1 MSKNTG
7 GRQEHEQEGQEEK
20 DQDRR
25 KRKGENNT
33 GRCKGGRK
41 VGQKRTKRKRWVDL
55 NMIAKRLKKK

>member
-1 MSKNTG
+1 M
-7 GRQEHEQEGQEEK
+7 

-25 KRKGENNT
+25 KRKGENNAR
-33 GRCKGGRK
+33 GCKVGRK